1 MSSLNASA
9 ALVNFPLTLAVM
21 AYHKD
26 EPFYIATLCTLW
38 FIKFFV
44 SYFSSKVRT
53 HLANPTYT
61 RNTEKIE
68 ERYQTLIHAKEDI
81 MDGIKPGMSQSERA
95 SSLVNSGPPD
105 LAKRAGKT
113 LANIE
118 PLDESEDEEGLS
130 LR

>member
-1 MSSLNASA
+1 MNASA
-9 ALVNFPLTLAVM
+9 ALVNIPLTLVCM
-21 AYHKD
+21 IHHQD
-26 EPFYIATLCTLW
+26 ESFYIATLVTLW
-38 FIKFFV
+38 VNKFLV

-53 HLANPTYT
+53 HLINPTYT
-61 RNTEKIE
+61 KNSERID

-113 LANIE
+113 ISNIE
-118 PLDESEDEEGLS
+118 PLDESDEDDGL
-130 LR
+130 LQ